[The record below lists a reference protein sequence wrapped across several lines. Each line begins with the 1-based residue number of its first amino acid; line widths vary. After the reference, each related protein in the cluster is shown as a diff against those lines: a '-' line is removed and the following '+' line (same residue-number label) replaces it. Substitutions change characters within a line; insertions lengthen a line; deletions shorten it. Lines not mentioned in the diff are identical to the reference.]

1 VSSTAVTENALDL
14 LRRVFGFHQFR
25 GQQAEI
31 VNHVGEGGNAL
42 VLMPTGGGKS
52 LCYQIPALMRPGT
65 GLVVSPLI
73 ALMQDQV
80 AAMQQYGIRAAYLN
94 STLDW
99 PTQQRVEQAFA
110 RGALDL
116 LYVAPERLLQPRML
130 ELLDRAKLALI
141 AIDEAHCV
149 SQWGHDFRPDY
160 LQLVTL
166 CERFPDVPRLALTA
180 TADVATRREIIE
192 RLNLGTAR
200 TFISSFDRPN
210 ICYTVTPKDRPRE
223 QLSAFLAAHKGD
235 AGIVYCLSRKKVDE
249 TSAWL
254 QNEGWDALPYHA
266 GLGGDV
272 RQKNQQRF
280 LREEGVVMV
289 ATIAFGMGIDKSN
302 VRFVAHLDLP
312 KSLEAYYQETGRAG
326 RDGLPAQ
333 AFMVYGLQ
341 DVIALRQMV
350 QASEAEPERKKIEQR
365 KLEAMLGFCEAT
377 RCRRKILLNYFGDAL
392 DESCGNC
399 DICLTSPN
407 VYDATEYARQVLSC
421 IYRVGQRYGVNYVVD
436 VLRGVD
442 DNRIRAAG
450 HDALQ
455 VFGIGK
461 VLPVTQWR
469 TLLRQLIAHGLV
481 TIDVDGHGSL
491 QLTEHARPL
500 LRGEQTFWSYKDAPS
515 KDKKGRSDSVGKVA
529 PSVQQALFEALRR
542 RRKEIAVEQGVPPY
556 VIFSDSTLQ
565 EMAQT
570 KPANKRELG
579 AIAGVGARKLELYA
593 VEFLEVIG
601 PFRQR

>member
-1 VSSTAVTENALDL
+1 MSSTAVTENALDL

-99 PTQQRVEQAFA
+99 PSQQRVEQAFA

-180 TADVATRREIIE
+180 TANVATRREIIE

-249 TSAWL
+249 TAAWL

-266 GLGGDV
+266 GLAGDV

-442 DNRIRAAG
+442 DNRIRVAG

-461 VLPVTQWR
+461 ALPVTQWR

-491 QLTEHARPL
+491 QLTEQARPL
-500 LRGEQTFWSYKDAPS
+500 LRGEQTFWSHKDAPT
-515 KDKKGRSDSVGKVA
+515 KDKKGRADNAGKVA
-529 PSVQQALFEALRR
+529 PSGQQALFEALRK

-570 KPANKRELG
+570 KPANKREFG

-593 VEFLEVIG
+593 VDFLEVIG